1 MWPIFYV
8 SRDYRAY
15 SGTDTTIMM
24 TNTDILRQWLGPVG
38 EHYFP
43 WLSQNDN
50 NYLNLCALIEGISRG
65 EPFVYKNA
73 SSIAP
78 CLGCTMKAL
87 SEGLTLSFAPRI
99 I

>member
-38 EHYFP
+38 EHYCP

-50 NYLNLCALIEGISRG
+50 NYLNLCTLIEDISRG
-65 EPFVYKNA
+65 EV
-73 SSIAP
+73 SR
-78 CLGCTMKAL
+78 
-87 SEGLTLSFAPRI
+87 LTAKMLV
-99 I
+99 